1 MTIKLNFSN
10 EPFSQEADFNKDPEY
25 KELVEKTIGFE
36 LFEVLYHYSWKI
48 LNRQD
53 LRSFEVME

>member
-10 EPFSQEADFNKDPEY
+10 EPFSQEAIFDNDTDY
-25 KELVEKTIGFE
+25 KELVETTNGLD
-36 LFEVLYHYSWKI
+36 LFEVLYHYSWKK

-53 LRSFEVME
+53 LRSFEVIA